1 MSVAEKLTAIAEN
14 VPKVYEAGKKAEYDA
29 FWDTFQQNGERKAYQ
44 FAFGSCFTPELFKPK
59 YAIVPKRAYK
69 DDTPE
74 SNMFSLTNREG
85 GDNKIDLTN
94 FPIDLSHLYDTYT
107 GNVGTVFSNAN
118 IENVFVDLTNV
129 QKVSTLFN
137 YNNSSREPQNIRLRI
152 TESLTSI
159 HNMFY
164 YMGDVPG
171 KPLTISFTEDSIL
184 VTSLGLNQA
193 KYVTTECIRNIFNV
207 ASDTVTG
214 QTLTFKTEAITNAF
228 GSVDSAEWKA
238 LVASKPNW
246 TISLI

>member
-1 MSVAEKLTAIAEN
+1 MSTANKLTTIAEN
-14 VPKVYEAGKKAEYDA
+14 VQKVYEAGKKAEYDA
-29 FWDTFQQNGERKAYQ
+29 FWDTFQQNGNRKNYQ
-44 FAFGSCFTPELFKPK
+44 NAFGSCFTPEIFKPK
-59 YAIVPKRAYK
+59 YAIVPKRAYNG
-69 DDTPE
+69 DSPE
-74 SNMFSLTNREG
+74 NNMFLMTNREG

-107 GNVGTVFSNAN
+107 GNVGTVFNNAN
-118 IENVFVDLTNV
+118 IENIFVDLTNI

-159 HNMFY
+159 TNMFY
-164 YMGDVPG
+164 YMGDVPN
-171 KPLTISFTEDSIL
+171 KELTISFTEDSVL
-184 VTSLGLNQA
+184 VTSFGLNQA
-193 KYVTTECIRNIFNV
+193 KYVTPACIRNIFNV

-228 GSVDSAEWKA
+228 GSVDSAEWQA
-238 LVASKPNW
+238 LVSSKPNW